1 MARGSFGGGGF
12 SSAGTG
18 LTASGSTI
26 SLVAP
31 VSPSNLPA
39 LNQLTVP
46 TGDLNLNTH
55 KLTNVINGTASTD
68 VATFGQTTKVYNS
81 GTIQSASKIFTGTTT
96 TDSAGVFSFNLTS
109 AAFTTI
115 FSFTVVIVSSGLT
128 SADMGFASV
137 NVVSTTTLSGAGFQG
152 AGAVLSALPFAL
164 LPAGRTVYATVL
176 GI

>member
-55 KLTNVINGTASTD
+55 IN
-68 VATFGQTTKVYNS
+68 
-81 GTIQSASKIFTGTTT
+81 
-96 TDSAGVFSFNLTS
+96 
-109 AAFTTI
+109 
-115 FSFTVVIVSSGLT
+115 
-128 SADMGFASV
+128 
-137 NVVSTTTLSGAGFQG
+137 
-152 AGAVLSALPFAL
+152 
-164 LPAGRTVYATVL
+164 
-176 GI
+176 